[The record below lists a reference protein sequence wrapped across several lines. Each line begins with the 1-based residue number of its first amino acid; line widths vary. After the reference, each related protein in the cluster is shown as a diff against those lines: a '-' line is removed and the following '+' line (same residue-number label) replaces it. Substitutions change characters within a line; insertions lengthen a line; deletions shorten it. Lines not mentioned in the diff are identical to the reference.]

1 MSLIRGR
8 KMAVYEWLK
17 RIRIKKWALM
27 GISAIAIAAGLFPL
41 LISPADKKDSP
52 VIKIGA
58 CIYRGD
64 DTFISN
70 MMDSLTQLCEEYE
83 EKNNTQINLSIYDG
97 QNSQSIQNDQV
108 ERLIALNYDVLCINL
123 VDRTSAAFIINMAME
138 ADVPIVFF
146 NREPVQED
154 LKKWDKL
161 YYVGTDAQLNG
172 KMEGQI
178 VVDAYNSSPSS
189 IDRNGDGILQ
199 YVMIEGEMRHQDSV
213 LRTEGSVQAIRDAG
227 IQVEKIDGGIANWE
241 RSQGAALAEE
251 YFEKYGE
258 EIELIICNNDDMALG
273 VIDTVERLGL
283 EFNNIVGIDG
293 TPQGLEA
300 VEKGRMLGTVVIDY
314 GRQAQMI
321 LDIAYSLAT
330 GSDPRDTMSIGRDK
344 AIRAPMY
351 TIVSEKN

>member
-1 MSLIRGR
+1 MRER
-8 KMAVYEWLK
+8 KIAVVEKLK
-17 RIRIKKWALM
+17 
-27 GISAIAIAAGLFPL
+27 GISMKKKAVLGIAVIVVAASLFPL
-41 LISPADKKDSP
+41 LIASREHKSSS
-52 VIKIGA
+52 VIKIGV

-64 DTFISN
+64 DTFITN
-70 MMDSLTQLCEEYE
+70 MMESMTQLCEEYE
-83 EKNNTQINLSIYDG
+83 EKNNTQINLSITDG
-97 QNSQSIQNDQV
+97 QNSQSIQDDQV

-123 VDRTSAAFIINMAME
+123 VDRTRAASIIDKAME
-138 ADVPIVFF
+138 AGIPIVFF

-178 VVDAYNSSPSS
+178 VVDAYKASPSS

-199 YVMIEGEMRHQDSV
+199 YIMIEGEIRHQDSV

-227 IQVEKIDGGIANWE
+227 IQVEKIDGGIASWE

-251 YFEKYGE
+251 YFNKYGSQ
-258 EIELIICNNDDMALG
+258 IELIICNNDDMALG
-273 VIDTVERLGL
+273 VIDTVNRLGL
-283 EFNNIVGIDG
+283 DFNNIVGIDG

-300 VEKGRMLGTVVIDY
+300 VEKGQMLGTVVIDY
-314 GRQAQMI
+314 KRQAQII
-321 LDIAYSLAT
+321 LDLAYSLAT
-330 GSDPRDTMSIGRDK
+330 GSNPHNTMIIGEDK

-351 TIVSEKN
+351 IVTSGKH

>member
-1 MSLIRGR
+1 MRER
-8 KMAVYEWLK
+8 KIALFEKLK
-17 RIRIKKWALM
+17 GISIKKKVAL
-27 GISAIAIAAGLFPL
+27 GIAVVVASASLFPL
-41 LISPADKKDSP
+41 LIASREHKSSS
-52 VIKIGA
+52 VIKIGV

-64 DTFISN
+64 DTFITN
-70 MMDSLTQLCEEYE
+70 MMESMTQLCEGYE
-83 EKNNTQINLSIYDG
+83 EKNKTQINLSITDG
-97 QNSQSIQNDQV
+97 QNSQSIQDDQV

-123 VDRTSAAFIINMAME
+123 VDRTRAASIIDKAME
-138 ADVPIVFF
+138 AGIPIVFF

-178 VVDAYNSSPSS
+178 VVDAYEASPSS

-199 YVMIEGEMRHQDSV
+199 YIMIEGEIRHQDSV

-227 IQVEKIDGGIANWE
+227 IQVEKIDGGIASWE

-251 YFEKYGE
+251 YFNNYGSQ
-258 EIELIICNNDDMALG
+258 IELIICNNDDMALG
-273 VIDTVERLGL
+273 VIDTVNRLGL
-283 EFNNIVGIDG
+283 DFNNIVGIDG

-300 VEKGRMLGTVVIDY
+300 VEKGQMLGTVVIDY
-314 GRQAQMI
+314 KRQAQII
-321 LDIAYSLAT
+321 LDLAYSLAT
-330 GSDPRDTMSIGRDK
+330 GSNPHNTMVIGEDK

-351 TIVSEKN
+351 IVTSGKH